1 MGLRPIDSPRAF
13 FSRSGIRKSHDTPNI
28 ACPAAAMTL
37 FAANYDGLRNKGS
50 YDELLARVGSES
62 LDEPDRQAK
71 QLRESPQIANLLD
84 GEGQL
89 SFVEMGKQQLA
100 AATHQQVMQTVLQA
114 ASVSG
119 AAPAQHLRAAETQ
132 TSGPRMASART
143 QTAGVVAGDSSTQT
157 PGVKVADA
165 ETQAWREQ
173 RRSGGTQTDAP
184 APQGPAMFDL
194 TADDRM
200 EEVRQ
205 GLDAEVDH
213 QAQASARKAENLQ
226 RTISRHMGEEVG
238 PGVADFAHM
247 MASSSAAAAASP
259 ETEHAPKGRPGRP
272 RKVQPSMVDDTPPA
286 PTKNKAEVSPAMN
299 PKAKARTGDPEALE
313 ALPST
318 TVGKVKKA
326 LKKDEPGPKPKAK
339 TKAKAKAKERS
350 HEDEFQDL
358 MADLESKPKAK
369 ASKASKAAAA
379 EDPDNEPEVV
389 GQSSSSAGR
398 TPGLEKIEGQTR
410 AWWTRQ
416 NVGVIKSQA
425 ELRGHRFTDLDTKGS
440 KVRKGGKMVGTPK
453 MLKEDYLKVLFDLL
467 KL

>member
-1 MGLRPIDSPRAF
+1 
-13 FSRSGIRKSHDTPNI
+13 
-28 ACPAAAMTL
+28 MTL

-100 AATHQQVMQTVLQA
+100 ASTHQQVQQSILQA

-132 TSGPRMASART
+132 TVGPRMSAAKT
-143 QTAGVVAGDSSTQT
+143 QTTGVAAGDSSTQT

-184 APQGPAMFDL
+184 QMFDL

-200 EEVRQ
+200 EEVQQ
-205 GLDAEVDH
+205 GLDAEVDA

-226 RTISRHMGEEVG
+226 RTISRHMGEAVG

-247 MASSSAAAAASP
+247 MASSSSAAAAAGP
-259 ETEHAPKGRPGRP
+259 ETQHEPKGRPGRP
-272 RKVQPSMVDDTPPA
+272 RKVQSMVDDTPPA
-286 PTKNKAEVSPAMN
+286 PTKNKAEVSPAIN
-299 PKAKARTGDPEALE
+299 PKAKARTENPEALE

-350 HEDEFQDL
+350 QEDEFQDL
-358 MADLESKPKAK
+358 MADVESKPKAK
-369 ASKASKAAAA
+369 ASKSAA
-379 EDPDNEPEVV
+379 EDPDSEPEAV

-440 KVRKGGKMVGTPK
+440 RVRKGGKMVGTPK
-453 MLKEDYLKVLFDLL
+453 MGKPDYLKVLFDLL